1 MVRVI
6 PRSFSRAEFQ
16 SVGIIPEWISSGIC
30 CERNTDA
37 LPARRPAPGRSNC
50 VILKLLYKICVYAS
64 VLKIL
69 IKFLSYALFL
79 LLSSLPLFHSSFSH
93 FARRVPSIR
102 ENGTDD
108 PSFRANRR
116 VSIVERSTRH
126 ASSRDACDVNEGR
139 FYYFVPLFVANSL
152 SRIIDVLISLKF
164 FFFSFNKHALSGG
177 SRYKG
182 LSEIHSPFLQKHS
195 FPSLPVPS
203 FACSCLSFS
212 YFLSIFTLVNVFT
225 YIRDARAIR
234 FV

>member
-1 MVRVI
+1 MN
-6 PRSFSRAEFQ
+6 FFF
-16 SVGIIPEWISSGIC
+16 SSGIC

-50 VILKLLYKICVYAS
+50 VILKLFIQDLRVCESIENIDKIF
-64 VLKIL
+64 VLRS
-69 IKFLSYALFL
+69 FF
-79 LLSSLPLFHSSFSH
+79 SSSPRPLFHSSFSH

-139 FYYFVPLFVANSL
+139 FYYFVPLFVANPL

-164 FFFSFNKHALSGG
+164 FFFLLINMLCLAYRVIKVSRKFIPPFFKNTLSPR
-177 SRYKG
+177 S
-182 LSEIHSPFLQKHS
+182 
-195 FPSLPVPS
+195 PVPS

-212 YFLSIFTLVNVFT
+212 YFLSLRSLT
-225 YIRDARAIR
+225 YLRISGTRVR
-234 FV
+234 

>member
-1 MVRVI
+1 MN
-6 PRSFSRAEFQ
+6 FFF
-16 SVGIIPEWISSGIC
+16 SSGIC

-50 VILKLLYKICVYAS
+50 VILKLFIQDLRVCESIENIDKIF
-64 VLKIL
+64 VLRS
-69 IKFLSYALFL
+69 FF
-79 LLSSLPLFHSSFSH
+79 SSSPRPLFHSSFSH

-139 FYYFVPLFVANSL
+139 FYYFVPLFVANPL

-164 FFFSFNKHALSGG
+164 FFFSFNKHALSGV

-195 FPSLPVPS
+195 FPSLPRSLIRMFVPL
-203 FACSCLSFS
+203 FFL
-212 YFLSIFTLVNVFT
+212 LSIITLVNVFT